1 MEKQIEFEKRL
12 NGNLTV
18 EIINLKKVLN
28 RIEESS
34 LSINQNQLKQVAH
47 HFDLKFSFFFQ

>member
-47 HFDLKFSFFFQ
+47 HFDLKYIFFQ